1 MNRQLTV
8 NGFTYQA
15 EYADAL
21 VEHTLLPLLFRL
33 DVMQKRK
40 GRRILV
46 FLAAPPAVGKSTLVA
61 FLAALGGERGI
72 AVQGAGLDGFH
83 FPNAYLRSH
92 VRMPDG
98 TVTALSPAENSGNTS
113 ALAGNEGRLFR
124 RSNAALYAAAPA
136 QGWNQRGDRL
146 PGSDAS
152 PVCLAAIKGS
162 PGTFDTGAF
171 REKLR
176 ELMEGG
182 PVRWPV
188 YDRRKHEPLRDA
200 ALLAENII
208 LIEGNWLLLAEEPWM
223 EIRRTFADLAIF
235 ATADPEI
242 LRERLI
248 SRKMRGGSTRAAA
261 ETWYETTDGP
271 NIRRVMEHS
280 AEADIT
286 LRL

>member
-1 MNRQLTV
+1 MIRQLTV
-8 NGFTYQA
+8 NGFTYEA
-15 EYADAL
+15 EYADDF
-21 VEHTLLPLLFRL
+21 VEHTLLQLLSRL
-33 DVMQKRK
+33 DAMQKRK

-46 FLAAPPAVGKSTLVA
+46 FLAAPPAVGKSTLVT

-72 AVQGAGLDGFH
+72 AVQAAGLDGFH

-92 VRMPDG
+92 VLMPDG
-98 TVTALSPAENSGNTS
+98 TVAAISPAGN
-113 ALAGNEGRLFR
+113 G
-124 RSNAALYAAAPA
+124 AA
-136 QGWNQRGDRL
+136 
-146 PGSDAS
+146 
-152 PVCLAAIKGS
+152 PVCLASIKGS
-162 PGTFDTGAF
+162 PETFDTGAF
-171 REKLR
+171 GEKLR
-176 ELMEGG
+176 ELTEGG

-188 YDRRKHEPLRDA
+188 YDRRTHEPRQDA
-200 ALLAENII
+200 ALLNENII
-208 LIEGNWLLLAEEPWM
+208 LIEGNWLLLDEEPWA
-223 EIRRTFADLAIF
+223 EIRRTYADLTIL

-261 ETWYETTDGP
+261 EAWYETTDGP

>member
-1 MNRQLTV
+1 MIRQLTV
-8 NGFTYQA
+8 NDFTYEA
-15 EYADAL
+15 EYADDF
-21 VEHTLLPLLFRL
+21 VEHTLLPLLSRL
-33 DVMQKRK
+33 DAMQRRK

-46 FLAAPPAVGKSTLVA
+46 FLAAPPAVGKSTLVT

-72 AVQGAGLDGFH
+72 AVQAAGLDGFH
-83 FPNAYLRSH
+83 FPNAYLQSH
-92 VRMPDG
+92 ALMPDG
-98 TVTALSPAENSGNTS
+98 TVAAISPAGK
-113 ALAGNEGRLFR
+113 GR
-124 RSNAALYAAAPA
+124 
-136 QGWNQRGDRL
+136 D
-146 PGSDAS
+146 PGSDDSPRAAANKQGRNQRIDQLSGSEGS

-162 PGTFDTGAF
+162 PETFDTGAF
-171 REKLR
+171 REKLQ
-176 ELMEGG
+176 ELADGG

-188 YDRRKHEPLRDA
+188 YDRRTHEPRQDA
-200 ALLAENII
+200 ALLNENII
-208 LIEGNWLLLAEEPWM
+208 LIEGNWLLLDEEPWA
-223 EIRRTFADLAIF
+223 EIRRTYADLTIL

-261 ETWYETTDGP
+261 EAWYETTDGP